1 MLMKTLPTIV
11 LSLTL
16 AACSPLVSQ
25 PMGHADESSEQA
37 LKKEL
42 AETKVSLAQSVIN
55 QGNAEAMMGQL
66 RSANGQIWLEKFQ
79 AEKAAL
85 EKETKKEEPEKDK
98 K

>member
-1 MLMKTLPTIV
+1 MLMKIIPTIV

-25 PMGHADESSEQA
+25 SMGHADESSEHA

-42 AETKVSLAQSVIN
+42 AETKVNLAQSVIN

-66 RSANGQIWLEKFQ
+66 RSANGQMWLEKFQ
-79 AEKAAL
+79 AEKTAL
-85 EKETKKEEPEKDK
+85 EKEPEKDK

>member
-1 MLMKTLPTIV
+1 MKIAPTIV

-25 PMGHADESSEQA
+25 PIGHADESSEQA

-42 AETKVSLAQSVIN
+42 AETKVNLAQSVIN
-55 QGNAEAMMGQL
+55 QGNAEALAGQL
-66 RSANGQIWLEKFQ
+66 RSANGQMWLEKFQ

-85 EKETKKEEPEKDK
+85 EKKPEESEKK
-98 K
+98 